1 MHDDMPPVPDISQE
15 DWAATPHIVLL
26 VLMLMQYIQ
35 QLTQRIAD
43 LEARLNQHSGNSST
57 PPSSDPPSA
66 PPKPPRTPRGKRRGG
81 QPGHPG
87 QHRPLLP
94 PEQVDEIVT
103 HAPSSC
109 PHCTADLPTD
119 LPDAAPAQ
127 RHQVTE
133 VPPIQPHVTEHR
145 LRAVCCPHCQRQVRA
160 SLPDEVPSSAFGPRL
175 TALTA
180 LLHGRYRLSD
190 REVVEVLADVVGVE
204 MSLGS
209 VVTCCD
215 RVSTALEPVY
225 DALVETL
232 PQQPVV
238 HVDETSWKE
247 ANQRCWLWVVVGAAA
262 TVFRIAASRGKQVWQ
277 GMLGDDYAGILTSD
291 RLAAYNA
298 HPLERRQLCWAHI
311 QRNLRAIAEQGR
323 DASLW
328 ASEALCWV
336 QLMFAIWHQY
346 AEGAIDRA
354 TLQAA
359 LEPVQDALWE
369 CLQRGQAMRWEKA
382 RKLAT
387 RLWQQWDGLWT
398 FAQVDGVEPTN
409 NAAERAVRPAVL
421 WRKGCF
427 GTQSEAGSRFVE
439 RLLTV
444 SATCRQHDKH
454 LLSFLTAAVD
464 ARWSGQPAP
473 TLVGG

>member
-1 MHDDMPPVPDISQE
+1 MQTEQPPLPEITPA
-15 DWAATPHIVLL
+15 DWAVTPSAVQAVLVAL
-26 VLMLMQYIQ
+26 LAHL
-35 QLTQRIAD
+35 AD
-43 LEARLNQHSGNSST
+43 LEARLNQHSGNSSQ

-66 PPKPPRTPRGKRRGG
+66 PPKPPRTPRGKPRGG

-94 PEQVDEIVT
+94 PEQVDEMVT
-103 HAPSSC
+103 HAPEQC
-109 PHCTADLPTD
+109 PHCTADLPAD
-119 LPDAAPAQ
+119 LPDAAPVQ

-133 VPPIQPHVTEHR
+133 VPPITPHVTEHR

-160 SLPDEVPSSAFGPRL
+160 PLPDGVSTSVFGPRL
-175 TALTA
+175 TALVA

-190 REVVEVLADVVGVE
+190 REVVDVLADVVGVE
-204 MSLGS
+204 LSLGS
-209 VVTCCD
+209 VPACCN
-215 RVSTALEPVY
+215 RVSTALAPVY
-225 DALVETL
+225 EALEKTL

-247 ANQRCWLWVVVGAAA
+247 CGKRVWLWVVVGTAA

-277 GMLGDDYAGILTSD
+277 GLLGTAYAGILTSD
-291 RLAAYNA
+291 RLSAYNA

-311 QRNLRAIAEQGR
+311 TRNLRAIAEQQR
-323 DASLW
+323 DGSLW
-328 ASEALCWV
+328 ASEALIWV

-354 TLQAA
+354 TLQVA
-359 LEPVQDALWE
+359 LEPVQDALWD
-369 CLQRGQAMRWEKA
+369 CFDRGQTVPWKKA
-382 RKLAT
+382 RTLAT
-387 RLWQQWDGLWT
+387 KLWQQWDGLWT
-398 FAQVDGVEPTN
+398 FALVDGVETTN
-409 NAAERAVRPAVL
+409 NAAERALRPAVL

-427 GTQSEAGSRFVE
+427 GTQSTTGSRFVE
-439 RLLTV
+439 RMLTV

-454 LLSFLTAAVD
+454 LLSFLTAAVE

-473 TLVGG
+473 KLVGG

>member
-1 MHDDMPPVPDISQE
+1 MHDDMPPVPDICQE
-15 DWAATPHIVLL
+15 DWAATPPAVCAVLVAL
-26 VLMLMQYIQ
+26 LA
-35 QLTQRIAD
+35 RIAD
-43 LEARLNQHSGNSST
+43 LEARLNQHSGNSSR
-57 PPSSDPPSA
+57 PPSSDPPGA
-66 PPKPPRTPRGKRRGG
+66 PTKPPRTPRGKRRGG

-109 PHCTADLPTD
+109 PHCTADLPPD

-133 VPPIQPHVTEHR
+133 VPPITPHVTEHR
-145 LRAVCCPHCQRQVRA
+145 LRAVCCPHCQQRVRA
-160 SLPDEVPSSAFGPRL
+160 HLPDEVPSSAFGPRL

-209 VVTCCD
+209 VTACCD

-247 ANQRCWLWVVVGAAA
+247 ANQRCWLWVVVGTAA

-277 GMLGDDYAGILTSD
+277 GMLGDDYGGILTSD

-298 HPLERRQLCWAHI
+298 HPLEQRQLCWAHI
-311 QRNLRAIAEQGR
+311 QRNLRAIAEPGR

-328 ASEALCWV
+328 ASEALIWV
-336 QLMFAIWHQY
+336 QLLFAIWQTY
-346 AEGAIDRA
+346 QAGQIDRA

-359 LEPVQDALWE
+359 LEPVQDALWD
-369 CLQRGQAMRWEKA
+369 CLQRGKAVRWAKA

-387 RLWQQWDGLWT
+387 KLWQQWDGLWT
-398 FAQVDGVEPTN
+398 FAQVEGVEPTN

-454 LLSFLTAAVD
+454 LLSFLTAAVE
-464 ARWSGQPAP
+464 ARCSGQPAP
-473 TLVGG
+473 TLAGG